1 MKLRLSSLALHPMRW
16 LVASLVADGVILI
29 ALVASLIAPVVGG
42 ALVALSVGGM
52 AYGVRRSLQ
61 MARRDLQQQLA
72 ERTDALNQALVQLQ
86 TEANRTRNLLEAI
99 GAIIHSITDS
109 VIVVDRAGAILI
121 ANPAAQRLIAPSAS
135 QVIGAPLAVWLRD
148 ACINEEREQV
158 TRSIEMQVQ
167 RSGLK
172 VQWTGPRTLSL
183 SLAPVQLHPERQA
196 LGMVIVCR
204 DVTREAEL
212 DRLKSHF
219 ISMVSH
225 ELRTPLIGIL
235 SQIEVLMLSQSEGL
249 SDRQRAAT
257 QRAATQRITV
267 NAQHL
272 LRLITDLLD
281 HAQVE
286 AGQVLA
292 LQPVAFSP
300 EQLVADLHATLTP
313 SAEAKGLTLAI
324 DLRSEVPPC
333 LISDPG
339 RLRQILFNLVGN
351 AIKFTTR
358 GTIAVQITRSDGD
371 HWVLQVADTGRGIA
385 PEDQARLFEPFY
397 RAGPQA
403 GAGLGLSIV
412 KHLVTLMNGK
422 IEVSSEID
430 RGTTVRVVLPL
441 IEPQT

>member
-1 MKLRLSSLALHPMRW
+1 M
-16 LVASLVADGVILI
+16 I
-29 ALVASLIAPVVGG
+29 
-42 ALVALSVGGM
+42 
-52 AYGVRRSLQ
+52 
-61 MARRDLQQQLA
+61 
-72 ERTDALNQALVQLQ
+72 
-86 TEANRTRNLLEAI
+86 
-99 GAIIHSITDS
+99 
-109 VIVVDRAGAILI
+109 
-121 ANPAAQRLIAPSAS
+121 
-135 QVIGAPLAVWLRD
+135 
-148 ACINEEREQV
+148 EEREQV
-158 TRSIEMQVQ
+158 TRSIELQVQ

-204 DVTREAEL
+204 DVTCEAEL

-219 ISMVSH
+219 ISMMSH
-225 ELRTPLIGIL
+225 ELRTPLIDIL
-235 SQIEVLMLSQSEGL
+235 SQIEVLTLSQGEAL
-249 SDRQRAAT
+249 SDR

>member
-1 MKLRLSSLALHPMRW
+1 MKSWGPHLVRHPWRA
-16 LVASLVADGVILI
+16 LVASLVAAGVILI
-29 ALVASLIAPVVGG
+29 ALGASRIAPSVGG
-42 ALVALSVGGM
+42 ALAALSVGGT
-52 AYGVRRSLQ
+52 AYLMTRSLQ
-61 MARRDLQQQLA
+61 ATQRDLQQQLT

-86 TEANRTRNLLEAI
+86 TEANRTRNLLDAI
-99 GAIIHSITDS
+99 GAIIHSIADS

-121 ANPAAQRLIAPSAS
+121 ANPAAQRLIAPAAPD
-135 QVIGAPLAVWLRD
+135 VIGAPLVVWLRD
-148 ACINEEREQV
+148 ACINEEREHV
-158 TRSIEMQVQ
+158 ARSIQLQVQ

-172 VQWTGPRTLSL
+172 VQWAGQRTLSL
-183 SLAPVQLHPERQA
+183 SLAPVQLQPERQA

-219 ISMVSH
+219 TSMVSH

-235 SQIEVLMLSQSEGL
+235 SQIEVLTLSQSEEL
-249 SDRQRAAT
+249 SDR

-292 LQPVAFSP
+292 LQPVAFAP
-300 EQLVADLHATLTP
+300 TQLVSDLQIALLP
-313 SAEAKGLTLAI
+313 SAEAKGLAFTI
-324 DLRSEVPPC
+324 DVRPEVPPR
-333 LISDPG
+333 LIGDPG

-351 AIKFTTR
+351 AIKFTEH
-358 GTIAVQITRSDGD
+358 GTIAVQIARPDGN
-371 HWVLQVADTGRGIA
+371 HWILQVADTGRGIA
-385 PEDQARLFEPFY
+385 PEDQAHLFEPFY
-397 RAGPQA
+397 RAGPHA

-412 KHLVTLMNGK
+412 SHLVELMNGQ
-422 IEVSSEID
+422 IEVSSKID
-430 RGTTVRVVLPL
+430 RGTCIQVVLPL
-441 IEPQT
+441 IEPSQ

>member
-1 MKLRLSSLALHPMRW
+1 MKSRLPSLALHPIRW
-16 LVASLVADGVILI
+16 LVASLVAAGVILI
-29 ALVASLIAPVVGG
+29 ALGASLIAPLVGG
-42 ALVALSVGGM
+42 TLVALSVGGM

-99 GAIIHSITDS
+99 GAIIHSIADS

-121 ANPAAQRLIAPSAS
+121 ANPAVQRLIAPSAS

-412 KHLVTLMNGK
+412 SHLVTLMNGK
-422 IEVSSEID
+422 IEVSSEVD
-430 RGTTVRVVLPL
+430 RGTCIQVVLPL
-441 IEPQT
+441 RV

>member
-412 KHLVTLMNGK
+412 SHLVTLMNGK
-422 IEVSSEID
+422 IEVSSEVD
-430 RGTTVRVVLPL
+430 RGTCIQVVLPL
-441 IEPQT
+441 RV

>member
-1 MKLRLSSLALHPMRW
+1 MKPWALHPTRW
-16 LVASLVADGVILI
+16 LVASIVATGVTAYVIG
-29 ALVASLIAPVVGG
+29 VAVYAMGATLIAPLVGG
-42 ALVALSVGGM
+42 ALLALGVGGM
-52 AYGVRRSLQ
+52 AYLVTRSLQ
-61 MARRDLQQQLA
+61 GAHRDLQQQLA
-72 ERTDALNQALVQLQ
+72 ERTDALNQVLVKLQ
-86 TEANRTRNLLEAI
+86 AEANRTRNLLEAI

-109 VIVVDRAGAILI
+109 VIVVDRAGAIPI
-121 ANPAAQRLIAPSAS
+121 ANPAAQHLITPSVPD
-135 QVIGAPLAVWLRD
+135 VIGAPLVVWLRD
-148 ACINEEREQV
+148 ASSAEEREQV
-158 TRSIEMQVQ
+158 TRSIQLQVQ
-167 RSGLK
+167 QAGLK
-172 VQWTGPRTLSL
+172 VQWAGNRTLSL
-183 SLAPVQLHPERQA
+183 SLAPVQLQSERQA

-235 SQIEVLMLSQSEGL
+235 SQIEVLTLSQSEEL
-249 SDRQRAAT
+249 SDRQRT
-257 QRAATQRITV
+257 ATQRITV

-286 AGQVLA
+286 AGQVLT
-292 LQPVAFSP
+292 LQLVAFSP
-300 EQLVADLHATLTP
+300 GQLAADLHATLTP

-324 DLRSEVPPC
+324 NLRPEVPTC

-351 AIKFTTR
+351 AIKFTEH
-358 GTIAVQITRSDGD
+358 GTIDVQIARPDGD
-371 HWVLQVADTGRGIA
+371 YWMLQVTDTGRGIA
-385 PEDQARLFEPFY
+385 PEDQARLFEPFF
-397 RAGPQA
+397 RAGPQS

-412 KHLVTLMNGK
+412 SHLVTLMNGK

-430 RGTTVRVVLPL
+430 RGTRVRVVLPL
-441 IEPQT
+441 IEPSN

>member
-1 MKLRLSSLALHPMRW
+1 MKSRLSSLALHPMRW
-16 LVASLVADGVILI
+16 LVASLVAAGVIL
-29 ALVASLIAPVVGG
+29 VAMGATLIAPVVGG
-42 ALVALSVGGM
+42 ALVALSIGGM
-52 AYGVRRSLQ
+52 AYLVTRSLQ
-61 MARRDLQQQLA
+61 VTTRDLQQQLA

-99 GAIIHSITDS
+99 GAIIHSIADS

-121 ANPAAQRLIAPSAS
+121 ANPAAQRLIAPAAPDM
-135 QVIGAPLAVWLRD
+135 IGAPLAVWLRD
-148 ACINEEREQV
+148 ACIAEEREHV
-158 TRSIEMQVQ
+158 IRSIQLQVQ
-167 RSGLK
+167 RAGLK
-172 VQWTGPRTLSL
+172 VQWAGQRTLSL

-235 SQIEVLMLSQSEGL
+235 SQIEVLALSQSEGL
-249 SDRQRAAT
+249 SDRQRT
-257 QRAATQRITV
+257 ATQRITV

-286 AGQVLA
+286 AGQVLT
-292 LQPVAFSP
+292 LQPVAFAP
-300 EQLVADLHATLTP
+300 EQLVADLHATLMP
-313 SAEAKGLTLAI
+313 SAEAKGLTLTI
-324 DLRSEVPPC
+324 ELHPDVPLC
-333 LISDPG
+333 LIGDLG
-339 RLRQILFNLVGN
+339 GLRQILFNLVGN
-351 AIKFTTR
+351 AIKFTEHGSVR
-358 GTIAVQITRSDGD
+358 VQIARLDVE
-371 HWVLQVADTGRGIA
+371 HWLLQVTDTGRGIA

-412 KHLVTLMNGK
+412 EHLVTLMNGK

-430 RGTTVRVVLPL
+430 RGTAVRVVLPL
-441 IEPQT
+441 IEPHT

>member
-1 MKLRLSSLALHPMRW
+1 MKSRLSSLALHPTRW
-16 LVASLVADGVILI
+16 LVASLVAAGVILI
-29 ALVASLIAPVVGG
+29 ALGASLIAPVVGG

-52 AYGVRRSLQ
+52 AYLVTRSLQ
-61 MARRDLQQQLA
+61 ATNRDLQQQLA

-86 TEANRTRNLLEAI
+86 TEANRNRNLLEAI
-99 GAIIHSITDS
+99 GAIIHSIADS

-135 QVIGAPLAVWLRD
+135 EVIGAPLAVWLRD
-148 ACINEEREQV
+148 ACIAEEREHV
-158 TRSIEMQVQ
+158 TRSIQLQVQ

-172 VQWTGPRTLSL
+172 VQWAGQRTLSL
-183 SLAPVQLHPERQA
+183 SLAPVQLQPERQA

-235 SQIEVLMLSQSEGL
+235 SQIEVLTLSQSEAL
-249 SDRQRAAT
+249 SDR

-286 AGQVLA
+286 AGQVLT

-300 EQLVADLHATLTP
+300 EQLVADLHATLTAERGSERADAHDR
-313 SAEAKGLTLAI
+313 SASRRAAVLDRRSGTLAANP
-324 DLRSEVPPC
+324 VQ
-333 LISDPG
+333 PG
-339 RLRQILFNLVGN
+339 RQR
-351 AIKFTTR
+351 
-358 GTIAVQITRSDGD
+358 
-371 HWVLQVADTGRGIA
+371 HQVHRARHVCCTDRATGRRA
-385 PEDQARLFEPFY
+385 LAAASDRY
-397 RAGPQA
+397 RTRHRAGRSSPPVRA
-403 GAGLGLSIV
+403 VLSGRATGRCRV
-412 KHLVTLMNGK
+412 GTL
-422 IEVSSEID
+422 D
-430 RGTTVRVVLPL
+430 RQPSRRR
-441 IEPQT
+441 